1 LLRAE
6 ALGECRG
13 SRSAKA
19 KQTMPVPTARTAV
32 TPRRS
37 PRRPVSRRVASA
49 PRAVGMVHHVIYM
62 IRDSAKEGKGDLAMA
77 KEPWHT
83 DRWFT
88 SPWNFLS
95 EVRESLTLPGS
106 FEVHDVTLRDGEQQ
120 AGVVFT
126 TEDKVRIAEALAGAG
141 VHRIEAGLP
150 AVSAADDAA
159 VRQIVKMGLPSKIY
173 AFSRCTVDDVKR
185 AADCGVEGVVM
196 EIPSSHHL
204 IEKAYRW
211 PVERAIDAS
220 IEATSLAHEL
230 GLKISF
236 FPIDA
241 TRASLVEYLD
251 LLERVATD
259 GHVDAIGLVDTFG
272 VLSPHGVR
280 LFVRETR
287 RRINVPLETHFH
299 MDFGLGVAN
308 TLIAVAEGV
317 ECIQTTIT
325 GIGERAGNTPME
337 ETVLALHTMYDL
349 DTGIRTEKFF
359 ELSKLVMELAGV
371 PQPQNRPV
379 VGERL
384 FNVESG
390 IISTWVR
397 NVGDELNE
405 SFPYRPE
412 LVGQPA
418 PRLVL
423 GKGSGIDSIAAALE
437 RIGRSATPEEMQEL
451 LLEVKQRS
459 LIDKAL
465 VDDET
470 FAEFVAKVTN

>member
-1 LLRAE
+1 
-6 ALGECRG
+6 
-13 SRSAKA
+13 
-19 KQTMPVPTARTAV
+19 MTAA
-32 TPRRS
+32 
-37 PRRPVSRRVASA
+37 
-49 PRAVGMVHHVIYM
+49 
-62 IRDSAKEGKGDLAMA
+62 
-77 KEPWHT
+77 PWHT

-88 SPWNFLS
+88 SPWNFLD
-95 EVRESLTLPGS
+95 EIRDGLSLPASL
-106 FEVHDVTLRDGEQQ
+106 EVHDVTLRDGEQQ

-126 TEDKVRIAEALAGAG
+126 TDDKLRIAEALAEAG

-150 AVSAADDAA
+150 AVSPADDEA
-159 VRQIVKMGLPSKIY
+159 VRKMVAAGLPSTIY
-173 AFSRCTVDDVKR
+173 AFSRCMVDDVQR

-230 GLKISF
+230 GLKVSF

-241 TRASLVEYLD
+241 TRAGLVEYLD

-259 GHVDAIGLVDTFG
+259 GHVDAVGLVDTFG

-280 LFVRETR
+280 LFVRQTR
-287 RRINVPLETHFH
+287 ERLGVPLETHFH

-317 ECIQTTIT
+317 EVIQTTVT

-337 ETVLALHTMYDL
+337 ETVLALLTMYGVDA
-349 DTGIRTEKFF
+349 GIRTERFF
-359 ELSKLVMELAGV
+359 ELSKLVMELAQV
-371 PQPQNRPV
+371 SQPSNRPV

-384 FNVESG
+384 YNVESG

-397 NVGDELNE
+397 NVGDELQE

-412 LVGQPA
+412 LVGQPG
-418 PRLVL
+418 PVLVL
-423 GKGSGIDSIAAALE
+423 GKGSGLDSVAAALE
-437 RIGRSATPEEMQEL
+437 RVGRTASTEQMQSIL
-451 LLEVKQRS
+451 DEVKARS
-459 LIDKAL
+459 LAVKGL
-465 VDDET
+465 VDDD
-470 FAEFVAKVTN
+470 AFVQIVDQVTS